1 MEQDELAQGKAQ
13 DPENQVVDESDEVSN
28 SDVLISSEN
37 EEEFDLGALEPPFPI
52 DDQIL
57 SEPSKLRLFLR
68 RLLPWLVAVLVIFTL
83 GVGATW
89 LARVVPQQKEIDNLE
104 QEMELLLEAAELS
117 ASEIEDLLPLIDEN
131 AELQSDLSEAELQVE
146 VLLIQ
151 ADVASAQLALLAE
164 DFVTAKASLAG
175 TDTRLEV
182 LISNLESE
190 DRNTVQ
196 GMLTRLELVLD
207 ELGDDSFAA
216 IRDLEVLSSN
226 LAALERSLFGN

>member
-1 MEQDELAQGKAQ
+1 
-13 DPENQVVDESDEVSN
+13 
-28 SDVLISSEN
+28 
-37 EEEFDLGALEPPFPI
+37 
-52 DDQIL
+52 
-57 SEPSKLRLFLR
+57 
-68 RLLPWLVAVLVIFTL
+68 LPWLVAVLVIFTL

-104 QEMELLLEAAELS
+104 QEMENLLEAAELS

>member
-1 MEQDELAQGKAQ
+1 MEQDELAQGMAQ

-37 EEEFDLGALEPPFPI
+37 EEEFDLGVLEPPLPI

-57 SEPSKLRLFLR
+57 TEPSKLRLFLR
-68 RLLPWLVAVLVIFTL
+68 RLLPWVVAILVIFTL

-104 QEMELLLEAAELS
+104 QEMENLLNAAELS

-131 AELQSDLSEAELQVE
+131 ASLQSDLSEAELQVK
-146 VLLIQ
+146 VLSIQ

-164 DFVTAKASLAG
+164 DFITAKASLAG
-175 TDTRLEV
+175 TDTRLEA

-196 GMLTRLELVLD
+196 GMLTRLELVLE
-207 ELGDDSFAA
+207 ELGEDSFAA

>member
-1 MEQDELAQGKAQ
+1 MEQDELAQGMAQ

-28 SDVLISSEN
+28 SDVIISSEN
-37 EEEFDLGALEPPFPI
+37 EEEFDLGVLEPPLPI

-57 SEPSKLRLFLR
+57 TEPSKLRLFLR
-68 RLLPWLVAVLVIFTL
+68 RLLSWLVAILVIFSL

-89 LARVVPQQKEIDNLE
+89 LARVVPQQKKIDNLE
-104 QEMELLLEAAELS
+104 QEMENLLKAAELS

-131 AELQSDLSEAELQVE
+131 AGLQSDLSEAELQLE
-146 VLLIQ
+146 VLSIQ

-164 DFVTAKASLAG
+164 DFVTAKAYLAG

-196 GMLTRLELVLD
+196 GMLTRLELVLE
-207 ELGDDSFAA
+207 ELGEDSFAA

>member
-1 MEQDELAQGKAQ
+1 MEQDELAQGMAQ

-37 EEEFDLGALEPPFPI
+37 EEEFDLGVLEPPLPI

-57 SEPSKLRLFLR
+57 TEPSKLRLFLR
-68 RLLPWLVAVLVIFTL
+68 RLLPWVVAILVIFTL

-104 QEMELLLEAAELS
+104 QEMENLLNAAELS

-131 AELQSDLSEAELQVE
+131 ASLQSDLSEAELQVK
-146 VLLIQ
+146 VLSIQ

-175 TDTRLEV
+175 TDTRLEA

-196 GMLTRLELVLD
+196 GMLTRLELVLE
-207 ELGDDSFAA
+207 ELGEDSFAA

>member
-1 MEQDELAQGKAQ
+1 MEQDELAQGMAQ

-28 SDVLISSEN
+28 SDVIISSEN
-37 EEEFDLGALEPPFPI
+37 EEEFDLGVLEPPLPI

-57 SEPSKLRLFLR
+57 TEPSKLRLFLR
-68 RLLPWLVAVLVIFTL
+68 RLLSWLVAILVIFSL

-89 LARVVPQQKEIDNLE
+89 LARVVPQQKKIDNLE
-104 QEMELLLEAAELS
+104 QEMENLLKAAELS
-117 ASEIEDLLPLIDEN
+117 ASEIEALLPLIDEN
-131 AELQSDLSEAELQVE
+131 AGLQSDLSEAELQLE
-146 VLLIQ
+146 VLSIQ

-164 DFVTAKASLAG
+164 DFVTAKAYLAG
-175 TDTRLEV
+175 TDTRLEA
-182 LISNLESE
+182 LINNLESE

-196 GMLTRLELVLD
+196 GMLTRLELVLE
-207 ELGDDSFAA
+207 ELGEDSFAA

>member
-1 MEQDELAQGKAQ
+1 MEQDELAQGMAQ

-37 EEEFDLGALEPPFPI
+37 EEEFDLGVLEPPLPI

-57 SEPSKLRLFLR
+57 TEPSKLRLFLR
-68 RLLPWLVAVLVIFTL
+68 RLLPWVVAILVIFTL

-104 QEMELLLEAAELS
+104 QEMENLLNAAELS

-131 AELQSDLSEAELQVE
+131 ASLQSDLSEAELQVK
-146 VLLIQ
+146 VLSIQ

-164 DFVTAKASLAG
+164 DFITAKASLAG
-175 TDTRLEV
+175 TDTRLET

-196 GMLTRLELVLD
+196 GMLTRLELVLE
-207 ELGDDSFAA
+207 ELGEDSFAA

>member
-1 MEQDELAQGKAQ
+1 MEQDELAQGIAQ

-37 EEEFDLGALEPPFPI
+37 EEEFDLGVLEPPIPI

-57 SEPSKLRLFLR
+57 TEPSKLRLFLR
-68 RLLPWLVAVLVIFTL
+68 RLLLWVVAILVIFTL

-89 LARVVPQQKEIDNLE
+89 LARVIPQQKEIDNLE
-104 QEMELLLEAAELS
+104 QEMENLLNAAELS
-117 ASEIEDLLPLIDEN
+117 ASEIEDLLPLIDES
-131 AELQSDLSEAELQVE
+131 ASLQSDLSEAELQVK
-146 VLLIQ
+146 VLSTQ

-164 DFVTAKASLAG
+164 DFITAKASLAG
-175 TDTRLEV
+175 TDTRLEA

-196 GMLTRLELVLD
+196 GMLTRLELVLE
-207 ELGDDSFAA
+207 ELGEDSFAA

>member
-1 MEQDELAQGKAQ
+1 MEQDELAQGDAQ

-37 EEEFDLGALEPPFPI
+37 EEEFDLGVLEPPLPI

-57 SEPSKLRLFLR
+57 TEPSKLRLFLR
-68 RLLPWLVAVLVIFTL
+68 RLLPWVVAILVIFTL

-104 QEMELLLEAAELS
+104 QEMENLLNAAELS

-131 AELQSDLSEAELQVE
+131 ASLQSDLSEAELQVK
-146 VLLIQ
+146 VLSIQ

-164 DFVTAKASLAG
+164 DFITAKASLAG
-175 TDTRLEV
+175 TDTRLEA

-196 GMLTRLELVLD
+196 GMLTRLELVLE
-207 ELGDDSFAA
+207 ELGEDSFAA

>member
-1 MEQDELAQGKAQ
+1 MEQDELAQGMAQ

-37 EEEFDLGALEPPFPI
+37 EEEFDLGVLEPPLPI

-57 SEPSKLRLFLR
+57 TEPSKLRLFLR
-68 RLLPWLVAVLVIFTL
+68 RLLPWVVAILVIFTL

-89 LARVVPQQKEIDNLE
+89 LARVIPQQKEIDNLE
-104 QEMELLLEAAELS
+104 QEMENLLNAAELS
-117 ASEIEDLLPLIDEN
+117 ASEIEDLFPLIDEN
-131 AELQSDLSEAELQVE
+131 ASLQSDLSEAELQVK
-146 VLLIQ
+146 VLSIQ

-175 TDTRLEV
+175 TDTRLEA

-196 GMLTRLELVLD
+196 GMLTRLELVLE
-207 ELGDDSFAA
+207 ELGEDSFAA

>member
-1 MEQDELAQGKAQ
+1 MEQDELAQGMAQ

-37 EEEFDLGALEPPFPI
+37 EEEFDLGVLEPPLPI

-57 SEPSKLRLFLR
+57 TEPSKLRLFLR
-68 RLLPWLVAVLVIFTL
+68 RLLPWVVAILVIFTL

-104 QEMELLLEAAELS
+104 QEMENLLNAAELS
-117 ASEIEDLLPLIDEN
+117 ASEIEDLLPLIDES
-131 AELQSDLSEAELQVE
+131 ASLQSDLSEAELQVK
-146 VLLIQ
+146 VLSIQ

-164 DFVTAKASLAG
+164 DFITAKASLAG
-175 TDTRLEV
+175 TDTRLET

-196 GMLTRLELVLD
+196 GMLTRLELVLE
-207 ELGDDSFAA
+207 ELGEDSFAA

>member
-37 EEEFDLGALEPPFPI
+37 EEEFDLGVLEPPLPI

-57 SEPSKLRLFLR
+57 TEPSKLRLFLR
-68 RLLPWLVAVLVIFTL
+68 RLLPWVVAILVIFTL

-104 QEMELLLEAAELS
+104 QEMENLLNAAELS

-131 AELQSDLSEAELQVE
+131 ASLQSDLSEAELQVK
-146 VLLIQ
+146 VLSIQ

-164 DFVTAKASLAG
+164 DFITAKASLAG
-175 TDTRLEV
+175 TDTRLET

-196 GMLTRLELVLD
+196 GMLTRLELVLE
-207 ELGDDSFAA
+207 ELGEDSFAA

>member
-1 MEQDELAQGKAQ
+1 MEQDELAQGMAQ

-37 EEEFDLGALEPPFPI
+37 EEEFDLGVLEPPLPI

-57 SEPSKLRLFLR
+57 TEPSKLRLFLR
-68 RLLPWLVAVLVIFTL
+68 RLLPWVVAILVIFTL

-104 QEMELLLEAAELS
+104 QEMENLLNAAELS
-117 ASEIEDLLPLIDEN
+117 ASEIEDLLPLIDES
-131 AELQSDLSEAELQVE
+131 ASLQSDLSEAELQVK
-146 VLLIQ
+146 VLSIQ

-175 TDTRLEV
+175 TDTRLEA

-196 GMLTRLELVLD
+196 GMLTRLELVLE
-207 ELGDDSFAA
+207 ELGEDSFAA

>member
-1 MEQDELAQGKAQ
+1 MEQDELAQGMAQ

-37 EEEFDLGALEPPFPI
+37 EEEFDLGVLEPPIPI

-57 SEPSKLRLFLR
+57 TEPSKLRLFLR
-68 RLLPWLVAVLVIFTL
+68 RLLLWVVAILVIFTL

-89 LARVVPQQKEIDNLE
+89 LARVIPQQKEIDNLE
-104 QEMELLLEAAELS
+104 QEMENLLNAAELS
-117 ASEIEDLLPLIDEN
+117 ASEIEDLLPLIDES
-131 AELQSDLSEAELQVE
+131 ASLQSDLSEAELQVK
-146 VLLIQ
+146 VLSIQ

-175 TDTRLEV
+175 TDTRLEA

-196 GMLTRLELVLD
+196 GMLTRLELVLE
-207 ELGDDSFAA
+207 ELGEDSFAA

>member
-1 MEQDELAQGKAQ
+1 MEQDELAQGMAQ

-37 EEEFDLGALEPPFPI
+37 EEEFDLGVLEPPIPI

-57 SEPSKLRLFLR
+57 TEPSKLRLFLR
-68 RLLPWLVAVLVIFTL
+68 RLLLWVVAILVIFTL

-89 LARVVPQQKEIDNLE
+89 LARVIPQQKEIDNLE
-104 QEMELLLEAAELS
+104 QEMENLLNAAELS
-117 ASEIEDLLPLIDEN
+117 ASEIEDLLPLIDES
-131 AELQSDLSEAELQVE
+131 ASLQSDLSEAELQVK
-146 VLLIQ
+146 VLSTQ

-175 TDTRLEV
+175 TDTRLEA

-196 GMLTRLELVLD
+196 GMLTRLELVLE
-207 ELGDDSFAA
+207 ELGEDSFAA

>member
-1 MEQDELAQGKAQ
+1 MEQDELAQGMAQ

-37 EEEFDLGALEPPFPI
+37 EEEFDLGVLEPPIPI

-57 SEPSKLRLFLR
+57 TEPSKLRLFLR
-68 RLLPWLVAVLVIFTL
+68 RLLLWVVAILVIFTL

-89 LARVVPQQKEIDNLE
+89 LARVIPQQKEIDNLE
-104 QEMELLLEAAELS
+104 QEMENLLNAAELS

-131 AELQSDLSEAELQVE
+131 ASLQSDLSEAELQVK
-146 VLLIQ
+146 VLSIQ

-164 DFVTAKASLAG
+164 DFITAKASLAG
-175 TDTRLEV
+175 TDTRLET

-196 GMLTRLELVLD
+196 GMLTRLELVLE
-207 ELGDDSFAA
+207 ELGEDSFAA

>member
-1 MEQDELAQGKAQ
+1 MEQDELAQGIAQ

-37 EEEFDLGALEPPFPI
+37 EEEFDLGVLEPPIPI

-57 SEPSKLRLFLR
+57 TEPSKLRLFLR
-68 RLLPWLVAVLVIFTL
+68 RLLPWVVAILVIFTL

-104 QEMELLLEAAELS
+104 QEMENLLNAAELS

-131 AELQSDLSEAELQVE
+131 ASLQSDLSEAELQVK
-146 VLLIQ
+146 VLSTQ

-175 TDTRLEV
+175 TDTRLEA

-196 GMLTRLELVLD
+196 GMLTRLELVLE
-207 ELGDDSFAA
+207 ELGEDSFAA

>member
-1 MEQDELAQGKAQ
+1 MEQDELAQGIAQ

-37 EEEFDLGALEPPFPI
+37 EEEFDLGVLEPPIPI

-57 SEPSKLRLFLR
+57 TEPSKLRLFLR
-68 RLLPWLVAVLVIFTL
+68 RLLLWVVAILVIFTL

-89 LARVVPQQKEIDNLE
+89 LARVIPQQKEIDNLE
-104 QEMELLLEAAELS
+104 QEMENLLNAAELS
-117 ASEIEDLLPLIDEN
+117 ASEIEDLLPLIDES
-131 AELQSDLSEAELQVE
+131 ASLQSDLSEAELQVK
-146 VLLIQ
+146 VLSTQ

-175 TDTRLEV
+175 TDTRLEA

-196 GMLTRLELVLD
+196 GMLTRLELVLE
-207 ELGDDSFAA
+207 ELGEDSFAA

>member
-1 MEQDELAQGKAQ
+1 MEQDELAQGIAQ

-37 EEEFDLGALEPPFPI
+37 EEEFDLGVLEPPIPI

-57 SEPSKLRLFLR
+57 TEPSKLRLFLR
-68 RLLPWLVAVLVIFTL
+68 RLLLWVVAILVIFTL

-89 LARVVPQQKEIDNLE
+89 LARVIPQQKEIDNLE
-104 QEMELLLEAAELS
+104 QEMEKLLNAAELS
-117 ASEIEDLLPLIDEN
+117 ASEIEDLLPLIDES
-131 AELQSDLSEAELQVE
+131 ASLQSDLSEAELQVK
-146 VLLIQ
+146 VLSTQ

-175 TDTRLEV
+175 TDTRLEA

-196 GMLTRLELVLD
+196 GMLTRLELVLE
-207 ELGDDSFAA
+207 ELGEDSFAA